1 MLFPQLLG
9 ECQGI
14 TLSKDGARTA
24 LPKFFSLGKLGIVW
38 LYICQVML
46 PQGANPIAVK

>member
-1 MLFPQLLG
+1 VLFPQLLG

-14 TLSKDGARTA
+14 TLSKDGAQNA
-24 LPKFFSLGKLGIVW
+24 LPRFFSLCKLGIVW
-38 LYICQVML
+38 LYMCRVMP

>member
-9 ECQGI
+9 ECQGT

-24 LPKFFSLGKLGIVW
+24 LSKFFSLCKLGIFW
-38 LYICQVML
+38 LYICQVM
-46 PQGANPIAVK
+46 PPPGANPIAVK